1 VGIMIEVLDIKGK
14 KVIFIDEISFGYPL
28 DFSFRPDNDCVF
40 SLDYHFQRRE
50 KIGERMMY

>member
-1 VGIMIEVLDIKGK
+1 MIEVLDIKGK